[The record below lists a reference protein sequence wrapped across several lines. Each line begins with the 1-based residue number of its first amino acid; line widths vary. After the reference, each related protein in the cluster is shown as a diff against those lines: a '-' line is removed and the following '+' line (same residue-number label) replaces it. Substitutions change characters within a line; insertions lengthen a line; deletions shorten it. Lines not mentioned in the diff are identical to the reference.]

1 MEIFKRVVNKV
12 LYTQIRL
19 KWYIDYFRVRNQIS
33 FKRNVISLSRG
44 VKLILLPH
52 VDDEWIGCSQIINN
66 YPNVVLCDMDMPGGD
81 SQYIHKK
88 RKEELKKLCDTKRI
102 SSILLDNNKVGK
114 LTEIIKETGCSEI
127 FLPYLVDWHPEHLK
141 VHDIVASVLENI
153 DSEINIVMYQVSVP
167 ISDNH
172 INLVMP
178 MDKQAVKNK
187 WTLFGYFYPSQKY
200 LPSQRFLL
208 QERINGAYADSYAAE
223 VYCIKSKNE
232 WLSAKNS
239 FVLSFNKRKSIVSSL
254 NHIYKLRNIVKSIDS
269 NSFNL

>member
-1 MEIFKRVVNKV
+1 
-12 LYTQIRL
+12 
-19 KWYIDYFRVRNQIS
+19 
-33 FKRNVISLSRG
+33 
-44 VKLILLPH
+44 
-52 VDDEWIGCSQIINN
+52 
-66 YPNVVLCDMDMPGGD
+66 
-81 SQYIHKK
+81 
-88 RKEELKKLCDTKRI
+88 
-102 SSILLDNNKVGK
+102 
-114 LTEIIKETGCSEI
+114 
-127 FLPYLVDWHPEHLK
+127 
-141 VHDIVASVLENI
+141 
-153 DSEINIVMYQVSVP
+153 MYQVSVP

-223 VYCIKSKNE
+223 VYCIKSKSE

>member
-1 MEIFKRVVNKV
+1 MGILVKIINKILHILVSFK
-12 LYTQIRL
+12 
-19 KWYIDYFRVRNQIS
+19 WHIDYIRVRNQIS
-33 FKRNVISLSRG
+33 YNGKIKSLSGG

-52 VDDEWIGCSQIINN
+52 VDDEWIGCSQIINK
-66 YPNVVLCDMDMPGGD
+66 YHDVVLCDMDMPGGD

-102 SSILLDNNKVGK
+102 SSILLDNNKVEK

-153 DSEINIVMYQVSVP
+153 NSEINIVMYQVSVP

-223 VYCIKSKNE
+223 VYCIKSKSE